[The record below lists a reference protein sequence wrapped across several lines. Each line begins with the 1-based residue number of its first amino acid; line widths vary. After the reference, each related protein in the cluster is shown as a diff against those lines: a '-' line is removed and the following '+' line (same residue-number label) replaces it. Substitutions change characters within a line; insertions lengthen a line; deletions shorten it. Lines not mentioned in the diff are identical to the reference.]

1 MLSLVILHGSQGSTR
16 VIVIASQPLLV
27 QLDKYNE
34 LLPFERYIY
43 NGKEIAPEDTGISL
57 SMKENDIIHAFMVIH
72 NNLINP
78 NYQIN
83 LNLINTNKF

>member
-1 MLSLVILHGSQGSTR
+1 MLSLVILYGSRGSTR
-16 VIVIASQPLLV
+16 VTIIASKPLLI
-27 QLDKYNE
+27 QLSKYNE
-34 LLPFERYIY
+34 LLPFEKYVY
-43 NGKEIAPEDTGISL
+43 NGKEINSEDTGISL